1 VSLKCLF
8 CPSSVSRVPA
18 LITATR
24 TKHEDSGSEILTPIT
39 DLKALFPYNKQLQ
52 KRLNEWNRHY
62 QDPPQHWL
70 MNFIPRAYLKRGY
83 SLGEEL
89 CEYFT
94 QHPDGCQY
102 RIEYEPIGHAYCHVG
117 TVEPRARRKG
127 KDLCRLQVNRRNTI
141 LRTDGFASDPQQE
154 I

>member
-1 VSLKCLF
+1 
-8 CPSSVSRVPA
+8 VSRVPA

-117 TVEPRARRKG
+117 TVEPRARRKS
-127 KDLCRLQVNRRNTI
+127 RRAGDMWWEGGREKTYA
-141 LRTDGFASDPQQE
+141 DFK
-154 I
+154 